1 MSTVAMAQVT
11 GHRPAVSSIHISN
24 PQSPAEAAANEQAT
38 EMRLNNGSR
47 CVTVTQDGICI
58 GGGVAFGVAA
68 IYLGVTG
75 TWIPLAIGAGITSGA
90 FWSLFIIDKTC
101 GRSSQMKEVIS
112 NALAKIAQQ
121 QGLQRTIISQES
133 RAVDEAA
140 ELNKIMT
147 PNLDAA
153 IAINKAGNADTSE
166 LRKTVDQLQTE
177 LGELK
182 ISYQNLQSQ
191 LATTIEE
198 NDQLKEQLAQF
209 AKMLEQF
216 QAQVAQASAAIP
228 ALQQVDLKWDASVQ
242 KFSESSNKLT
252 AGFKQVLDQFQSHA
266 AINETLVKEKEAL
279 ETQLEQLSSILK
291 ASEATKMEMGEEN
304 NQLRMTN
311 QRLAEMNATFKAL
324 SRELEIDK
332 GDLESRKK
340 LFEEEQSSW
349 AQKLAQMNSV
359 TQQLGDA
366 VNATNSPDIEEYL
379 RSNQAYVA
387 LQMERLKKEENGND

>member
-1 MSTVAMAQVT
+1 MSAVAMVQVT
-11 GHRPAVSSIHISN
+11 GHRPVVSSIHIPN
-24 PQSPAEAAANEQAT
+24 PQSPAEAAATEQAT

-75 TWIPLAIGAGITSGA
+75 TWIPLAVGAGITSGA

-121 QGLQRTIISQES
+121 QGLQRNIISQES
-133 RAVDEAA
+133 RAIDEAS

-153 IAINKAGNADTSE
+153 IAINKAGNADTSV
-166 LRKTVDQLQTE
+166 LRKTVDQLQSE
-177 LGELK
+177 LVELK
-182 ISYQNLQSQ
+182 ISYQNLQTQ

-198 NDQLKEQLAQF
+198 NDQLKEQLSQF

-216 QAQVAQASAAIP
+216 QVQVAQASAAIP
-228 ALQQVDLKWDASVQ
+228 ALQQIDLRWDASVQ
-242 KFSESSNKLT
+242 KFSENSDKLT
-252 AGFKQVLDQFQSHA
+252 AGFKQVLDQFQNHA
-266 AINETLVKEKEAL
+266 AINESLAKEKDAL
-279 ETQLEQLSSILK
+279 ETQLERLTSILK
-291 ASEATKMEMGEEN
+291 ASEANKLEMGEEN

-311 QRLAEMNATFKAL
+311 QHLTEMNATFSAL
-324 SRELEIDK
+324 SHELEIDK
-332 GDLESRKK
+332 GDLEARKR
-340 LFEEEQSSW
+340 LFEEEQTSW
-349 AQKLAQMNSV
+349 AQKLAQMNSA
-359 TQQLGDA
+359 TQQLGEA
-366 VNATNSPDIEEYL
+366 VSSTNSPDIEDYL
-379 RSNQAYVA
+379 RRNQAYVA
-387 LQMERLKKEENGND
+387 LQMEKLNKEENGND